1 MDVKEIMISF
11 IHSFMEEEGVPVQRT
26 SEECMQY
33 LQAMGCG
40 YYQAMQ
46 ILSMA
51 VRLGFIHRTSDV
63 NGVITY
69 N

>member
-11 IHSFMEEEGVPVQRT
+11 IHSFTEHEGVPVQRT

-33 LQAMGCG
+33 LQAEG
-40 YYQAMQ
+40 YGFDEAIQ
-46 ILSMA
+46 ILREA
-51 VRLGFIHRTSDV
+51 EEIGFIHRTSEE
-63 NGVITY
+63 NGIITY